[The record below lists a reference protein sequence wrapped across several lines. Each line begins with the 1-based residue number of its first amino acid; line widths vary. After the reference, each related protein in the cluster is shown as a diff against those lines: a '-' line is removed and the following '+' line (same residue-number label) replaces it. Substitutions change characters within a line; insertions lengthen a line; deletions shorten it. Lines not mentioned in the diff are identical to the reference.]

1 MKKTFKTMLA
11 LMAGA
16 MTFTGC
22 TSDILE
28 NTPEQIPSA
37 LKPMTFTAIQ
47 EGQGDATRT
56 AISGTAINWTAGDQ
70 ISIFDGVADEKGNYA
85 HEFTLDGEGGS
96 TSGTFEGT
104 AAEATTYYAL
114 YPSVESVYK
123 EEEVE
128 RDVTMDDLEK
138 LGIDNYYYCDE
149 IKNHYEEA
157 LAEEEEP
164 GEAENVLNSDLNYE
178 LYGYSNLDDK
188 DKAIVVAYI
197 KGEKAKIKDT
207 TKSGVQRDGD
217 KFTNV
222 VLPAA
227 QTATAGS
234 ADPKAMLMIG
244 TSNDAKNIQFKNVCA
259 YVKVTPQFDCTAIYL
274 RSKGN
279 EPLAGT
285 LTVKYN
291 SGNPTTTVT
300 ANGTNEVALTALTGD
315 IKANY
320 PYYIAVRPETL
331 TSGFTIVFMT
341 TDGIYKKSTSKNV
354 GPARSEV
361 LNLRELGISNM
372 TSIVTRGTA
381 EITGGTLVKWVQLW
395 ENGPKFA
402 EYNIGASSATDFGGY
417 FVWSS
422 TDIATTQWG
431 SKWRM
436 PTQAELDYGLL
447 VKCTCTWDDTN
458 KGLLCKGEG
467 DYSSNS
473 IFLPAAGN
481 KNTNQGQGFYWSS
494 TPNDSGWASYL
505 NFSSVSQ
512 MVRTGLCSTDC
523 SVRAVLAE

>member
-22 TSDILE
+22 TNDILE
-28 NTPEQIPSA
+28 NTPQQIPSA
-37 LKPMTFTAIQ
+37 FKPMTFTAIQ

-56 AISGTAINWTAGDQ
+56 AIDATDGVSINWEGTDK
-70 ISIFDGVADEKGNYA
+70 ISIFDGEADKDGNLA
-85 HEFTLDGEGGS
+85 REFTISGGAGS

-104 AAEATTYYAL
+104 AATATTYYAL
-114 YPSVESVYK
+114 YPSVESVYN

-138 LGIDNYYYCDE
+138 LEIDYYFCDE
-149 IKNHYEEA
+149 IKYHYEEL
-157 LAEEEEP
+157 LAEEPE
-164 GEAENVLNSDLNYE
+164 EAEDELNIDLNG
-178 LYGYSNLDDK
+178 LNGYPDLDDK

-197 KGEKAKIKDT
+197 KGQKAKIKNT

-234 ADPKAMLMIG
+234 ADPKAMLMIAK
-244 TSNDAKNIQFKNVCA
+244 SEDASTLKFKNVCA
-259 YVKVTPQFDCTAIYL
+259 YVKVTPKFDCDAIYL

-279 EPLAGT
+279 KPLAGT

-300 ANGTNEVALTALTGD
+300 ANGTNEVALTGD
-315 IKANY
+315 IKQDKT
-320 PYYIAVRPETL
+320 YYIAVRPETL
-331 TSGFTIVFMT
+331 GSGFTIVFTT

-361 LNLRELGISNM
+361 LNLGELGISNM

-422 TDIATTQWG
+422 NDIAKTQWG

-447 VKCTCTWDDTN
+447 VKCTCTWDDTK

-481 KNTNQGQGFYWSS
+481 KNTNQGQEGFYWSS

-512 MVRTGLCSTDC
+512 MVRTGLCSTGC